1 MPKESHAKLLNAN
14 KNNNRGAPLLGLAK
28 YIYIK
33 LCHLPFS
40 SGILLKMALG
50 SFKTV
55 EESVTA
61 DALINAESNPLL
73 FSIKVSQEE

>member
-1 MPKESHAKLLNAN
+1 MSV
-14 KNNNRGAPLLGLAK
+14 KNNTRGAPLLDLAK
-28 YIYIK
+28 YINIYLK

-40 SGILLKMALG
+40 SGMLLKMALA

-61 DALINAESNPLL
+61 DALINTENNPLL
-73 FSIKVSQEE
+73 FSIKVSQEA